1 MDPNATLT
9 ELRALVGAR
18 MAERGAAQTLLRI
31 AELVQALD
39 THITRGGFLPDP
51 WRVAKRPDTEL
62 ARAVAAHD
70 EYNGHTNR
78 ETWAAELH
86 LGNEGIYQA
95 ARMAIRQKLCE
106 ALDAWTGDA
115 GEFTLTAA
123 RNYAGEGCKD
133 YVDALKEENWEGDA
147 RSRVDHRDVAMMLS
161 DIGSLWRVDWRSV
174 SESLIDDDELGTLV
188 TELRDAQ

>member
-18 MAERGAAQTLLRI
+18 MAERGAAQTLLRV

-39 THITRGGFLPDP
+39 AHITRGGFLPDP

-78 ETWAAELH
+78 ETWAAALH
-86 LGNEGIYQA
+86 LGNDEYICNA
-95 ARMAIRQKLCE
+95 ARDAIRAHVRQSYQN
-106 ALDAWTGDA
+106 WTGEA
-115 GEFTLTAA
+115 GDFTLTAA
-123 RNYAGEGCKD
+123 RNYAADGCKD
-133 YVDALKEENWEGDA
+133 YVDALADPDDVRPFRN
-147 RSRVDHRDVAMMLS
+147 VAMMLS

-174 SESLIDDDELGTLV
+174 SESLVDDDELGALLA
-188 TELRDAQ
+188 ELRDDG